1 LLVVEDHVLPGDVST
16 GDLITL
22 PGSTDILEV
31 RAVRLGQGGF
41 ILTVRSVRSVSTP
54 GRGAEHTV
62 TLITETRLLR
72 HGRVPAS

>member
-1 LLVVEDHVLPGDVST
+1 MEDQVLPGDVST

-22 PGSTDILEV
+22 PGSTGIVEI

-41 ILTVRSVRSVSTP
+41 ILTVRPVSTP
-54 GRGAEHTV
+54 GPGPEHTV
-62 TLITETRLLR
+62 TLTAWVELRR

>member
-1 LLVVEDHVLPGDVST
+1 MEDHVLPGDVST

-22 PGSTDILEV
+22 PGSTDTVEV

-41 ILTVRSVRSVSTP
+41 ILTVRSASTSTP
-54 GRGAEHTV
+54 GAEHTV
-62 TLITETRLLR
+62 TLTTETRLLR

>member
-31 RAVRLGQGGF
+31 RTVRLGQGGF
-41 ILTVRSVRSVSTP
+41 ILTVRSASTP

-72 HGRVPAS
+72 HGRVPAG